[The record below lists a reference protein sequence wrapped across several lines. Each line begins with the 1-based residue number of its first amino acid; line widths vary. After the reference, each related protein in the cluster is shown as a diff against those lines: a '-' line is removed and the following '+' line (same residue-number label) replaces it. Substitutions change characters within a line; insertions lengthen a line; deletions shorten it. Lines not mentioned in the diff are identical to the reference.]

1 MISIKNLLNSFD
13 LTKEDLLE
21 IIELG
26 NAIYK
31 SPDDFSHCADGK
43 ILGTL
48 FLSLQLGLDSHLSQ
62 PC

>member
-1 MISIKNLLNSFD
+1 MISIKNLLNSHD

-26 NAIYK
+26 NDIYK
-31 SPDDFSHCADGK
+31 SPADFSHSADGK
-43 ILGTL
+43 LLGTL
-48 FLSLQLGLDSHLSQ
+48 FLSLQLGQDYHLNL

>member
-21 IIELG
+21 IIKLG

-31 SPDDFSHCADGK
+31 SPDDFP
-43 ILGTL
+43 IVQTERY
-48 FLSLQLGLDSHLSQ
+48 
-62 PC
+62 